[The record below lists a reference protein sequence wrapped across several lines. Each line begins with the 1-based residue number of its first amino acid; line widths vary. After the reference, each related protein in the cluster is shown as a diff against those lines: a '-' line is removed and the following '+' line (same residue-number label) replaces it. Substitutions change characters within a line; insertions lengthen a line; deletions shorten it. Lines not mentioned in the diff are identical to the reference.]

1 MNRKLSHS
9 APYLAFAATAA
20 GLLCDHDAARAQP
33 RAAPPLQR
41 AARAVAP
48 LVAVAA
54 DASTLAS
61 PVDAATD
68 AGVAVARACP
78 GGMVLAEG
86 DWCVNVDQKCL
97 RWLDEPTRLQCAEFE
112 PPKCTSRRRHMAV
125 CIDRYEYPNQ
135 AGVSPTVMASWYDAR
150 RLCRAQGKRLCTETE
165 WTFSCEGPAMSPY
178 PYGIAR
184 DRTACRIDY
193 QPSAPDR
200 ARLGDPRYDLDES
213 ARLYG
218 AMPSGTMPRCVSWAG
233 VHDMTGNVDEW
244 TVNETGQPFDSA
256 LKGGWWG
263 PIRGRCRPA
272 TTAHNEGFIYYQ
284 IGFRCC
290 ADPDPPYRSS
300 GSAADGGTD
309 GG

>member
-1 MNRKLSHS
+1 MNTRS
-9 APYLAFAATAA
+9 LAKTAA
-20 GLLCDHDAARAQP
+20 LFVAAASVGLFYNHLPARAQP
-33 RAAPPLQR
+33 RTPRPRVTRPSPSLDAGAPHL
-41 AARAVAP
+41 
-48 LVAVAA
+48 
-54 DASTLAS
+54 DASTDAS
-61 PVDAATD
+61 SDASVVT
-68 AGVAVARACP
+68 RSCP
-78 GGMVLAEG
+78 SGMVLAEG

-112 PPKCTSRRRHMAV
+112 PPHCTSRTRHIAV
-125 CIDRYEYPNQ
+125 CMDRYEYPNQ
-135 AGVSPTVMASWYDAR
+135 PGVSPTVMVSWYEAR

-165 WTFSCEGPAMSPY
+165 WTFTCEGPSFNPY
-178 PYGIAR
+178 PYGLSR

-200 ARLGDPRYDLDES
+200 ARLGDSRYELDES

-218 AMPSGTMPRCVSWAG
+218 AMPSGSMPRCVSWAG

-263 PIRGRCRPA
+263 PIRARCRPA

-290 ADPDPPYRSS
+290 ADPDPPYRPS
-300 GSAADGGTD
+300 GSTPDGGTD